1 MTDPASLA
9 QILWSDDPL
18 TRRALWTII
27 ALVVPI
33 AVAVFTPAIVR
44 LLRLY
49 LLERR
54 LRDTADEYEPKG
66 PAAQRSALREWVRD
80 SALQRHFEEFERR
93 WSRAQLAE
101 GGERAPIRLLDVLED
116 RPLLPF
122 GPRRSLLPALPGL
135 FLGIGV
141 LGAIAGLIP
150 GLAALGSPTG
160 AIAEGAGA
168 AASSGPADPLAL
180 QLGLAL
186 RATAWGFI
194 AAISAQLVGRLVEGG
209 FEARSRGLDE
219 VLARAYRA
227 VSPGEL
233 AEIERQTQQR
243 ALETLGRELTQFAH
257 ELNERLER
265 GLQRIEQSSSRAAS
279 LVSQEQR
286 GALHT
291 VVQELSLTVRQG
303 VEHHLNELRTA
314 LQRTVEYQSTVTN
327 GLSESFERMAE
338 NAALQDRVAHA
349 LAESANALDAATH
362 TLASEGPAAQL
373 VGSSD
378 DAMRAAD
385 PAAIAR
391 IRDEQAAFAA
401 RLAGELGQALRGF
414 TEQVEQIDRTM
425 AALRADLQDEVRNGP
440 TSLAPAAEM
449 EPGESAIS
457 TSSPAPRSAPA
468 APTPATA
475 SATPRRPDHG
485 LAPEERSWSAAP
497 IDRRGSGPAGPRP
510 APPSNATPPPAPAYT
525 AATSTPTT
533 ESPPPMEP
541 AARPRPAANP
551 TAGTRAPSPES
562 GSPIVPPSPTSSPA
576 SAPASADGPL
586 GRELSLSGFRVGA
599 PRALGPDPYERLAGG
614 GAPPSNVR
622 PFPTRER
629 ELGDDLKLS
638 GLLGPSTPRSS
649 AAEGAAGRSRTPA
662 APRGERERSDASE
675 LEIDLEEGD

>member
-1 MTDPASLA
+1 M
-9 QILWSDDPL
+9 
-18 TRRALWTII
+18 
-27 ALVVPI
+27 
-33 AVAVFTPAIVR
+33 
-44 LLRLY
+44 
-49 LLERR
+49 
-54 LRDTADEYEPKG
+54 
-66 PAAQRSALREWVRD
+66 RD
-80 SALQRHFEEFERR
+80 SPLQDQFTEFERR
-93 WSRAQLAE
+93 WSQAQLAE

-150 GLAALGSPTG
+150 GLAALGPPAG
-160 AIAEGAGA
+160 GVAGA
-168 AASSGPADPLAL
+168 AAGSGSPVGLADPLAL

-186 RATAWGFI
+186 RATAWGFV

-209 FEARSRGLDE
+209 FEARSRGLDA

-233 AEIERQTQQR
+233 AEIGRQTQQN

-286 GALHT
+286 GALHS

-314 LQRTVEYQSTVTN
+314 LQRTVDYQSTVTN

-349 LAESANALDAATH
+349 LAESANALDAATRS
-362 TLASEGPAAQL
+362 LASEARAAEILGPPADGAT
-373 VGSSD
+373 
-378 DAMRAAD
+378 RAD
-385 PAAIAR
+385 PAAIER
-391 IRDEQAAFAA
+391 LRDEQSAFAA
-401 RLAGELGQALRGF
+401 RLADELGRALRGF

-425 AALRADLQDEVRNGP
+425 AALRADLQDEVRGGP
-440 TSLAPAAEM
+440 TTVA
-449 EPGESAIS
+449 
-457 TSSPAPRSAPA
+457 APA
-468 APTPATA
+468 APGQTPAPAPSTTHTA
-475 SATPRRPDHG
+475 PAASTPAAAPARPERG

-497 IDRRGSGPAGPRP
+497 LDRRAVE
-510 APPSNATPPPAPAYT
+510 
-525 AATSTPTT
+525 PTH
-533 ESPPPMEP
+533 
-541 AARPRPAANP
+541 PRPAAP
-551 TAGTRAPSPES
+551 TSPLAAAAGGRAPGPPAMSS
-562 GSPIVPPSPTSSPA
+562 PPSPSSASASSASSSSSSSPP
-576 SAPASADGPL
+576 PAAADGPL

-599 PRALGPDPYERLAGG
+599 PRALGPDPYERLAGA
-614 GAPPSNVR
+614 GASPSNVR
-622 PFPTRER
+622 HLPTRDR

-649 AAEGAAGRSRTPA
+649 AIEGAGGRGRGSA
-662 APRGERERSDASE
+662 EPRGERDRPEAADF
-675 LEIDLEEGD
+675 EIELEEGD